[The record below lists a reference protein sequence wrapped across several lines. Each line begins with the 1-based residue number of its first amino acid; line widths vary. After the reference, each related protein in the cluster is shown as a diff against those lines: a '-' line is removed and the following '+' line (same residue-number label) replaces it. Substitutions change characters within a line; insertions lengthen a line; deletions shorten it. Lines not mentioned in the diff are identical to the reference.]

1 MVPRFNIC
9 YSKPNKRFIAKP
21 IKEQKNYDY
30 LHYIMR
36 KIIKRASQ
44 KRKIGKRKRMK
55 RQLSLT
61 VAPQERPPREETI
74 ESKTKYK
81 RLKL

>member
-1 MVPRFNIC
+1 
-9 YSKPNKRFIAKP
+9 
-21 IKEQKNYDY
+21 
-30 LHYIMR
+30 MR